1 METFEN
7 YPFYVEKSV
16 FGKILEVA
24 NVATLSEEERW
35 EYDQAL
41 KHYRDYNNTMY
52 TFYHQGLEEGET
64 KGRAEGKFE
73 GIRLMIQNMREQG
86 MDISS
91 IAKIAKLS
99 EEEVMTLLGS
109 K

>member
-1 METFEN
+1 MKNMETFEN

-64 KGRAEGKFE
+64 KGRAEG
-73 GIRLMIQNMREQG
+73 IRLMIQNMREQG

-99 EEEVMTLLGS
+99 EEEVKAIL
-109 K
+109 KKYE

>member
-1 METFEN
+1 
-7 YPFYVEKSV
+7 
-16 FGKILEVA
+16 
-24 NVATLSEEERW
+24 
-35 EYDQAL
+35 
-41 KHYRDYNNTMY
+41 MY
-52 TFYHQGLEEGET
+52 TFYHQGLEEGKAEGLEEGKA

>member
-64 KGRAEGKFE
+64 KGRAEG
-73 GIRLMIQNMREQG
+73 IRLMIQNMREQG